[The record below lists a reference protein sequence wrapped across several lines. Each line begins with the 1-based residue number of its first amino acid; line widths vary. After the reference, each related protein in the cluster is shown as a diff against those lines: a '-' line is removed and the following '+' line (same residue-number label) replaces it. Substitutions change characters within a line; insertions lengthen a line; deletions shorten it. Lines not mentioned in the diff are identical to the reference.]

1 MIITTNWA
9 ESEELIKPI
18 RYQVFIVEQQI
29 PEEEEWDGDDFVA
42 IHALAF
48 KNSIPIATGRLII
61 NEAGQASAK
70 IGRMAVLEN
79 HRSQGYGRAILKKLI
94 DLGKEKGVQVFT
106 LHAQVSA
113 ISFYASEGFVSEGPI
128 FDEVNIPH
136 QKMILTA

>member
-9 ESEELIKPI
+9 ESQDLIKPI
-18 RYQVFIVEQQI
+18 RYQVFIVEQQV
-29 PEEEEWDGDDFVA
+29 PEDEEWDGDEFIA

-48 KNSIPIATGRLII
+48 ENNLPIATGRLII
-61 NEAGQASAK
+61 NEADPANAK

-79 HRSQGYGRAILKKLI
+79 HRLQGYGRAILKKLI
-94 DLGKEKGVQVFT
+94 ELGKEKGVQVFT

-136 QKMILTA
+136 QKMIMRI